1 MKATLKK
8 IVITLTIAIMLTAS
22 FAPAVQAAKIIP
34 LNSIA
39 LNAANTNL
47 GAGASTTLK
56 VSYNPTNTNVSKKIT
71 WTSSNTAVATVS
83 ASGRVVGKKVG
94 TANITAT
101 VGTKKTTCK
110 VTVKNTEKY
119 VSTTAA
125 YTQLNKYRTSAKLK
139 ALTKDNALERIAK
152 QRAKELVTKYSH
164 TRPNGTSCFTLV
176 PGNLYKGEN
185 IARGQTS
192 CSAVST
198 AWYNSAG
205 HRANMLSK
213 NYKKVGIAGYEYNGV
228 MYWVQVFTS

>member
-8 IVITLTIAIMLTAS
+8 VVMVLTIAVVLAAS
-22 FAPAVQAAKIIP
+22 FAPAVSAKNIIA
-34 LNSIA
+34 LKSIA
-39 LNAANTNL
+39 LSAAATNI

-56 VSYNPTNTNVSKKIT
+56 VKYNPTNTNVSKKVT
-71 WTSSNTAVATVS
+71 WTSSNSAVATVS
-83 ASGRVVGKKVG
+83 ASGKVVAKKAG

-101 VGTKKTTCK
+101 VGTKKATCK

-125 YTQLNKYRTSAKLK
+125 YTQLNKYRTNAKLK
-139 ALTKDNALERIAK
+139 GLTKDNALEKIAK

-192 CSAVST
+192 CAAVST

-205 HRANMLSK
+205 HKANMLSK